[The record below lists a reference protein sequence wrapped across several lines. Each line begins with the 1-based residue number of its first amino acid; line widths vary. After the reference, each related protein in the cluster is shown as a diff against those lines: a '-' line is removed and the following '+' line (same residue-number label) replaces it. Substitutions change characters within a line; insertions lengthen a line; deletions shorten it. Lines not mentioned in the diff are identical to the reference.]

1 MVSKQPL
8 WCVDISSLNDDYSKF
23 KDKMYYS
30 EMLEWLNGFGT
41 VNVDYVIESAV
52 QIFEKEINGEIVVED
67 VQKKQSLTK
76 DLLDRAKRGSD

>member
-8 WCVDISSLNDDYSKF
+8 WCVDISSLHDDYSKF

-30 EMLEWLNGFGT
+30 EQLKWLNGFGT
-41 VNVDYVIESAV
+41 VNVDYVIDSAV

-67 VQKKQSLTK
+67 VQKKKSLTQ
-76 DLLDRAKRGSD
+76 DLLDRVKRGSD